1 MALPGRVHDF
11 HPLGKGRRMSAS
23 DAPTRTIGGRY
34 RLDKSIGSGGMGT
47 VWAGT
52 DELLGRA
59 VAVKEVRFPPE
70 VGEKEQAELRERTM
84 REARATARLSHPN
97 VVTTYD
103 VVEEDGRPYIVM
115 ELLPTRSLSTVLRED
130 GPLPPHRVA
139 QIGLEMLGALE
150 ISHQEGVVHRDVKP
164 GNVLLTAEGRAVL
177 TDFGIATMAGDPA
190 LTSTGVVLGS
200 PSYMSPEQARG
211 KRPGAV
217 ADLWSLG
224 ATLYAAVEGRPP
236 FDADNALATLTA
248 VISDPVPT
256 PRVEGPLREAIL
268 GLLTKDPDERIDI
281 PTARALLTKAAADRS
296 TAATA
301 VPAAAAIALD
311 RAGRTEAL
319 PVAGAPT
326 AAPPPPRDGPR
337 TTYESEYA
345 PQRRR
350 SAGLLAALLVAMLLI
365 GGLVGFAL
373 LDDDGGGEDP
383 RAEPKQTPS
392 SASAPQTTAQESTS
406 SAPETTPEEQP
417 AGVPD
422 GYQVYEDA
430 SGFSLAVP
438 QGWQA
443 EQSSATAV
451 DIKEPGTSRFIR
463 IDQTDQPK
471 GDPKKDWERQEESVS
486 ARLPNYQR
494 ISIETVDY
502 NDWKAADWEFT
513 FGSGTHV
520 RNRGVVTDKDHGY
533 AIYLSTPEVDW
544 SASQDVWQVA
554 VDSFQPAT
562 G

>member
-1 MALPGRVHDF
+1 MVSEIIPAILGPLPLARHPKSRPFTPMFSCAPILTRAVRTSFPVSRRPPAADGLARRVHDF

-52 DELLGRA
+52 DELLGRE

-70 VGEKEQAELRERTM
+70 LGEKEQAELRERTM

-139 QIGLEMLGALE
+139 KIGLEMLGALE

-224 ATLYAAVEGRPP
+224 ATLYSAVEGRPP

-248 VISDPVPT
+248 VISDP
-256 PRVEGPLREAIL
+256 
-268 GLLTKDPDERIDI
+268 
-281 PTARALLTKAAADRS
+281 
-296 TAATA
+296 
-301 VPAAAAIALD
+301 
-311 RAGRTEAL
+311 
-319 PVAGAPT
+319 
-326 AAPPPPRDGPR
+326 
-337 TTYESEYA
+337 
-345 PQRRR
+345 
-350 SAGLLAALLVAMLLI
+350 
-365 GGLVGFAL
+365 
-373 LDDDGGGEDP
+373 
-383 RAEPKQTPS
+383 
-392 SASAPQTTAQESTS
+392 
-406 SAPETTPEEQP
+406 
-417 AGVPD
+417 
-422 GYQVYEDA
+422 
-430 SGFSLAVP
+430 
-438 QGWQA
+438 
-443 EQSSATAV
+443 
-451 DIKEPGTSRFIR
+451 
-463 IDQTDQPK
+463 
-471 GDPKKDWERQEESVS
+471 
-486 ARLPNYQR
+486 
-494 ISIETVDY
+494 
-502 NDWKAADWEFT
+502 
-513 FGSGTHV
+513 
-520 RNRGVVTDKDHGY
+520 
-533 AIYLSTPEVDW
+533 
-544 SASQDVWQVA
+544 
-554 VDSFQPAT
+554 
-562 G
+562 

>member
-1 MALPGRVHDF
+1 
-11 HPLGKGRRMSAS
+11 MSAS

-34 RLDKSIGSGGMGT
+34 RLDKTIGSGGMGT

-52 DELLGRA
+52 DELLGRE

-70 VGEKEQAELRERTM
+70 IGEKEQAELRERTM

-139 QIGLEMLGALE
+139 TIGLEMLGALE
-150 ISHQEGVVHRDVKP
+150 TSHQEGVVHRDVKP
-164 GNVLLTAEGRAVL
+164 GNVLLTSEGRAVL

-268 GLLTKDPDERIDI
+268 GMLTKDPDERIDI

-296 TAATA
+296 TAPTA
-301 VPAAAAIALD
+301 VPAAAAVALD

-319 PVAGAPT
+319 PAAGAAT
-326 AAPPPPRDGPR
+326 APPPPPR
-337 TTYESEYA
+337 EAPRTYESEYGPA
-345 PQRRR
+345 RKR
-350 SAGLLAALLVAMLLI
+350 SGGLVAALLVALLLI
-365 GGLVGFAL
+365 GGLAGFAL
-373 LDDDGGGEDP
+373 LNDGSGGEDP
-383 RAEPKQTPS
+383 QAEPKQSPS
-392 SASAPQTTAQESTS
+392 SSSAPETSAQESTS

-422 GYQVYEDA
+422 GYQLYEDGT
-430 SGFSLAVP
+430 GFSLAVP
-438 QGWQA
+438 EGWQA

-463 IDQTDQPK
+463 IDQTDEPK
-471 GDPKKDWERQEESVS
+471 GDPKKDWEQQEKSVA

-494 ISIETVDY
+494 VSIETVDY

-513 FGSGTHV
+513 FGDGGTTHV
-520 RNRGVVTDKDHGY
+520 RNRGFVTDKDHGY
-533 AIYLSTPEVDW
+533 AIYLSTPEGDW
-544 SASQDVWQVA
+544 TGSQDVWAVA
-554 VDSFQPAT
+554 VDTFQPA